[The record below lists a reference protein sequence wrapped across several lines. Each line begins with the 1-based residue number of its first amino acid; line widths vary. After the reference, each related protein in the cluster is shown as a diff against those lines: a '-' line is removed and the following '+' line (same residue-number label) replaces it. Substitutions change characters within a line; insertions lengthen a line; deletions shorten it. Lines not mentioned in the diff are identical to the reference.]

1 MMRRSMR
8 RRARP
13 GHTEPSLAWS
23 SGIGDATAQGNRP
36 AIYDDCNSMMTKL
49 PAAFA
54 TAPRRL
60 VTHDGISMGTRDV
73 PEETPIALTYGRT
86 TYAVM
91 MATPA
96 DIEDFA
102 VGFSLTERIIEDA
115 GEIAELEIATV
126 PQGIEARMNLSSN
139 RDAELVSRRRR
150 LTGPA
155 GCGLCGI
162 ESLEAAVA
170 PLPRIESSARVSAD
184 AIFRALETM
193 RDGQT
198 LNARTRAVHAA
209 GFWAGDRFV
218 ALREDVG
225 RHNALDKLAGALARA
240 RIPAQSG
247 ILVMSSRLSIEIVQ
261 KAAAIGCPVIVAVS
275 APTALA
281 LRAADESGMT
291 VVAVARDDSLEV
303 FTHAERI
310 RT

>member
-1 MMRRSMR
+1 
-8 RRARP
+8 
-13 GHTEPSLAWS
+13 
-23 SGIGDATAQGNRP
+23 
-36 AIYDDCNSMMTKL
+36 MMTNT
-49 PAAFA
+49 PAPFV

-60 VTHDGISMGTRDV
+60 VAHDGVNLGARDV
-73 PEETPIALTYGRT
+73 PEETPIALTYDRT

-91 MATPA
+91 MGTPA

-102 VGFSLTERIIEDA
+102 VGFSLTERIIADA
-115 GEIAELEIATV
+115 DEIAELEVVAV

-139 RDAELVSRRRR
+139 RDAELFSRRRR

-162 ESLEAAVA
+162 ESLEAALA
-170 PLPRIESSARVSAD
+170 PLAQIESSARVSAR
-184 AIFRALETM
+184 AIFEALGSM
-193 RDGQT
+193 RDRQT

-209 GFWAGDRFV
+209 GFWSEGRFV

-240 RIPAQSG
+240 KIPAASG
-247 ILVMSSRLSIEIVQ
+247 ILVMSSRLSIELVQ

-281 LRAADESGMT
+281 LRAADEIGMT
-291 VVAVARDDSLEV
+291 VIAVAREDSFEV

-310 RT
+310 TT

>member
-1 MMRRSMR
+1 
-8 RRARP
+8 
-13 GHTEPSLAWS
+13 
-23 SGIGDATAQGNRP
+23 
-36 AIYDDCNSMMTKL
+36 MTKF

-54 TAPRRL
+54 AAPRRL
-60 VTHDGISMGTRDV
+60 VTHDGVNLGMRDV

-91 MATPA
+91 MGTPA

-115 GEIAELEIATV
+115 AEIAELEIVTV

-150 LTGPA
+150 FTGPA

-170 PLPRIESSARVSAD
+170 PLAHVESSARVSANG
-184 AIFRALETM
+184 IFHAVGSM

-209 GFWAGDRFV
+209 GFWSENRFV

-240 RIPAQSG
+240 KIPAKAG
-247 ILVMSSRLSIEIVQ
+247 ILVMSSRLSIELVQ
-261 KAAAIGCPVIVAVS
+261 KAAVIGCPVIVAVS

-281 LRAADESGMT
+281 LRAADESGIT
-291 VVAVARDDSLEV
+291 VVAVARDDSLEI

-310 RT
+310 GT